1 MQNFLKTFNPTF
13 NYYKM
18 KNKTLFNSLF
28 LTFSLIGSFFVLDKP
43 LKAEDAVVCPDTSST
58 TITSVYD
65 EEDPSSFFALT
76 GGYGDDSESGSG
88 FCRGTPTEY
97 GVTVF
102 KMGFCKKNP
111 GNPTGST
118 ILEGLKPDYSS
129 CTWAFENT
137 DGEPADFGAGGSVD
151 LSEVASSE
159 PAAGVYPHAV
169 MLISKDFRIKGKYGP
184 IGGKTFYTTETFE
197 ESTTD
202 ITKWKTVKAPL
213 NSFSG
218 PTECTATTEKN
229 VVVGGTI
236 SAYLLDTSGTML
248 VSDSTEGTGSP
259 CTGQE
264 YLLGV
269 MNMSSDLTI
278 SETTKGLEMTFLVT
292 NNGMSVMAKNN
303 PGSPPTE
310 LIMDSG
316 PFSVTFETF

>member
-1 MQNFLKTFNPTF
+1 MKNLFKPFTQTHKKN
-13 NYYKM
+13 KM

-28 LTFSLIGSFFVLDKP
+28 FTFSLIGSFFVLDKP
-43 LKAEDAVVCPDTSST
+43 LKADSPVCPDTSST

-65 EEDPSSFFALT
+65 EEDPTSFFALT
-76 GGYGDDSESGSG
+76 GGYGGGDSG
-88 FCRGTPTEY
+88 FCRGTPDEY

-118 ILEGLKPDYSS
+118 ILEGLKPDYST
-129 CTWAFENT
+129 CTWAFEST
-137 DGEPADFGAGGSVD
+137 KGEDADFGAGGSVD

-159 PAAGVYPHAV
+159 PTAGVYPHAV

-213 NSFSG
+213 KSFSG

-248 VSDSTEGTGSP
+248 ISDSTEGTGSP

-278 SETTKGLEMTFLVT
+278 SETTRGLKMTFLVT

>member
-1 MQNFLKTFNPTF
+1 MKILINLNPTF

-18 KNKTLFNSLF
+18 KNKTLFKSFFFTLSLV
-28 LTFSLIGSFFVLDKP
+28 GSFFVLDKP
-43 LKAEDAVVCPDTSST
+43 LKAEDAGPVCPDPSST
-58 TITSVYD
+58 TINSVFD
-65 EEDPSSFFALT
+65 EADPSGSFVGLT
-76 GGYGDDSESGSG
+76 GGYGEEGGG
-88 FCRGTPTEY
+88 FCRGTPSEY

-102 KMGFCKKNP
+102 KMGFCEKNP

-118 ILEGLKPDYSS
+118 ILEGSKPDYST

-137 DGEPADFGAGGSVD
+137 AGEKADFGAGGSVD

-184 IGGKTFYTTETFE
+184 IGGQTFYTTETFE

-202 ITKWKTVKAPL
+202 LTKWKTVTAPL
-213 NSFSG
+213 NSFTG
-218 PTECTATTEKN
+218 PEMCSATTEKN

-236 SAYLLDTSGTML
+236 SAYLLDTTGTML
-248 VSDSTEGTGSP
+248 VSDSSETGTP

-278 SETTKGLEMTFLVT
+278 ADTTSGLTMTFLVT
-292 NNGMSVMAKNN
+292 NNGMSVMAKNRED
-303 PGSPPTE
+303 GPPTE

>member
-1 MQNFLKTFNPTF
+1 MKNFLKTFNLTF

-18 KNKTLFNSLF
+18 KNKTLFNSLLF
-28 LTFSLIGSFFVLDKP
+28 TFAFIGSLFVMDKP
-43 LKAEDAVVCPDTSST
+43 VRASDSPVCPDPST
-58 TITSVYD
+58 TTINSVFD
-65 EEDPSSFFALT
+65 EADPTGSFVGLT
-76 GGYGDDSESGSG
+76 GGYGEDGGG

-118 ILEGLKPDYSS
+118 ILEGSKPDYSS

-137 DGEPADFGAGGSVD
+137 EGEEADFGAGGAVD
-151 LSEVASSE
+151 LSDVSSKE

-184 IGGKTFYTTETFE
+184 IGGQTFYTTETFE

-202 ITKWKTVKAPL
+202 ITKWKTVTAPL
-213 NSFSG
+213 NSFVG
-218 PTECTATTEKN
+218 PEFCKATTEGE
-229 VVVGGTI
+229 VVTGGTI
-236 SAYLLDTSGTML
+236 SAYLLDKTGTML
-248 VSDSTEGTGSP
+248 VSDTTETGIP
-259 CTGQE
+259 CSGQE

-278 SETTKGLEMTFLVT
+278 SDTTSGLKMTFLVT
-292 NNGMSVMAKNN
+292 NNGMSVITKNN
-303 PGSPPTE
+303 PGSFPTE
-310 LIMDSG
+310 IMMDSG
-316 PFSVTFETF
+316 PFSVTFDTF